1 MAERLDD
8 HLLPEWAAQEREGDL
23 DWIRENLDVFWP
35 AARIGYQM
43 VGRGALIVDTTVISE
58 EGHPFSYV
66 NQVMV
71 EREGNED
78 VQRMVQEYRPDAEFV
93 TSLLKSLDR
102 VSSYRIEVLA
112 VGPREEWGS
121 RVNSDVSD

>member
-1 MAERLDD
+1 
-8 HLLPEWAAQEREGDL
+8 LPEWIKLEREGDL
-23 DWIRENLDVFWP
+23 DWIGENLDVFWP
-35 AARIGYQM
+35 SARIGYQM
-43 VGRGALIVDTTVISE
+43 VGRGVLIVDTTVISE

-78 VQRMVQEYRPDAEFV
+78 VQRMVREYKPDAEFV

-102 VSSYRIEVLA
+102 VSSYRIEVIS
-112 VGPREEWGS
+112 VGS
-121 RVNSDVSD
+121 REQWESRVEPD

>member
-1 MAERLDD
+1 MGERFDE

-35 AARIGYQM
+35 AARVGYQM
-43 VGRGALIVDTTVISE
+43 VGRGALIVDTTVIYE
-58 EGHPFSYV
+58 EGHPFGYV

-71 EREGNED
+71 EREGNDD
-78 VQRMVQEYRPDAEFV
+78 VQRMVREYDPNDEFV

-102 VSSYRIEVLA
+102 VSCYRIEV
-112 VGPREEWGS
+112 VSMEPRETVDG
-121 RVNSDVSD
+121 RV

>member
-1 MAERLDD
+1 M
-8 HLLPEWAAQEREGDL
+8 PEWAKLEREGDL
-23 DWIRENLDVFWP
+23 DWIRENLDIFWP

-66 NQVMV
+66 NQVLV

-78 VQRMVQEYRPDAEFV
+78 VQRIVREYKPDAEFV

-102 VSSYRIEVLA
+102 VSSYRIEVIS
-112 VGPREEWGS
+112 VGS
-121 RVNSDVSD
+121 REQWESRVEPD